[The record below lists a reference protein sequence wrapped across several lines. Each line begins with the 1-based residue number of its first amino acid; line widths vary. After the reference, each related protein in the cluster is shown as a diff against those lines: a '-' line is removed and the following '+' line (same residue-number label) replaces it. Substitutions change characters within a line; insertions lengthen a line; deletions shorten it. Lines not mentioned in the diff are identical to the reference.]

1 MRRLGWQSCSAKERS
16 RGMAAA
22 VEAAVNLKP
31 GVRAADAVLLS
42 AVLVLVLALALVL
55 LAVVSWSACACGS
68 RLEWVLA
75 WLCYVVDED
84 ALP

>member
-1 MRRLGWQSCSAKERS
+1 
-16 RGMAAA
+16 MAAA

-42 AVLVLVLALALVL
+42 AVLVLVLVLALALVL